1 MSAPQTPWIWEKLPT
16 EILKQSIL
24 ARGVPSTLPVER
36 KPFVCPRVELGEGL
50 SYQLA
55 LASHMS
61 HNAKLLHKIHPEVPL
76 SGDQRSGVILYDGDN
91 IIGSLVLGSTWSST
105 VSVLPKYRD
114 LGHAQRMFEI
124 WYKNVRIVYEDGHM
138 NVVNAGGLGAF
149 LAAHEGAVKSA
160 LAADAPVPKSVW
172 RSIETGSDADKLF
185 SRMKKELRR

>member
-1 MSAPQTPWIWEKLPT
+1 MAAPQTPWIWEKLPT

-36 KPFVCPRVELGEGL
+36 KPFCSPRVELGDGL

-61 HNAKLLHKIHPEVPL
+61 GNAKLLRKIHPEVPL
-76 SGDQRSGVILYDGDN
+76 SGDQRSGVILYDGN
-91 IIGSLVLGSTWSST
+91 SIIGSLVLGSAWSST
-105 VSVLPKYRD
+105 VSVLPQYRD

-124 WYKNVRIVYEDGHM
+124 WYKHVRLIYDDGHV
-138 NVVNAGGLGAF
+138 NIINAGGLGAF

-160 LAADAPVPKSVW
+160 LEVDAPVPKAVW
-172 RSIETGSDADKLF
+172 RGIETGSDTDKLF